1 MIACFRIWR
10 LAFALSVLVVMPLR
24 AETSSHGTPAIAQTI
39 ASIPSGALAI
49 GNDPALVV
57 TAEQLA
63 ALPRR
68 TVSTK
73 QTGKDGERTNTWA
86 GPLLWDVLVT
96 AAAVDPAKHGDHS
109 HLVLYATG
117 RDGYVATVAL
127 AELSPDF
134 ENKSVIV
141 ADRMNDA
148 PLPDHALRL
157 IVPEDRRAGRSV
169 RDLVRVVVG
178 R

>member
-1 MIACFRIWR
+1 MIGFSCARN
-10 LAFALSVLVVMPLR
+10 LALALFVVVALPVRAQMPKRETATAGQVAASVP
-24 AETSSHGTPAIAQTI
+24 TGS
-39 ASIPSGALAI
+39 LAI
-49 GNDPALVV
+49 GNDLAVVVPA
-57 TAEQLA
+57 EKLA
-63 ALPRR
+63 TLPRR

-73 QTGKDGERTNTWA
+73 QMGKDGERTNTWN
-86 GPLLWDVLVT
+86 GPLLWDILVS
-96 AAAVDPAKHGDHS
+96 AGVVDPAKHGDHA
-109 HLVLYATG
+109 HLVLHATG
-117 RDGYVATVAL
+117 RDGYVAALAL